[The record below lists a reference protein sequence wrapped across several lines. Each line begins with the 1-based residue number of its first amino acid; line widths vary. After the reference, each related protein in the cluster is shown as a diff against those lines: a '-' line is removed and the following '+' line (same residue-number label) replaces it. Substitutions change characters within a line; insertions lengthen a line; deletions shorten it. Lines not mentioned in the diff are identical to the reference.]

1 MWKHG
6 SNCRH
11 LLKYLLTGAK
21 KNRGSEISGHLDLS
35 RCSRFTLYKLQSL
48 ITISNKMTSRFYTIN
63 GRDYPSVTTILNVI
77 NKPQL
82 IDWAVRITRD
92 YVKQELFALQR
103 ADSLQDLNVDGL
115 LAKSSSEHNRVKRA
129 AANRGTDIH
138 HRIAASIDDEDD
150 FACDQDPVVNAFRT
164 WQDEAKFAPIATEK
178 LVFSREHSYAGTADL
193 IGMVNGKL
201 AVLDIK
207 TGRGVY
213 PEYKLQLAAY
223 AVAWGEMTGHF
234 PEVCINLHV
243 RSDFTIIE
251 ANTFTGSELLPLFQT
266 FLAAKRLF
274 EWHLTQQIARQN
286 GAATRNNAASSE
298 VLRPATVRQPKSSSR
313 SI

>member
-1 MWKHG
+1 MAG
-6 SNCRH
+6 
-11 LLKYLLTGAK
+11 
-21 KNRGSEISGHLDLS
+21 
-35 RCSRFTLYKLQSL
+35 
-48 ITISNKMTSRFYTIN
+48 RFYTIN

-92 YVKQELFALQR
+92 YVKQELFALQQ
-103 ADSLQDLNVDGL
+103 ADSLQDLNVDSL
-115 LAKSSSEHNRVKRA
+115 LAKSSSEHNRVKSA

-138 HRIAASIDDEDD
+138 RRIAASLDGEDN

-164 WQDEAKFAPIATEK
+164 WQDDAQFVPIASEK
-178 LVFSREHSYAGTADL
+178 LVFSREHGYAGTTDL
-193 IGMVNGKL
+193 IGMLDGRL

-223 AVAWGEMTGHF
+223 AVAWGEMNGHF
-234 PEVCINLHV
+234 PEVCADLHFRSNLT
-243 RSDFTIIE
+243 FTE
-251 ANTFTGSELLPLFQT
+251 ANIFTGSELLPLFQT

-274 EWHLTQQIARQN
+274 EWGLTQPIPRQN
-286 GAATRNNAASSE
+286 GAAARNIAASSE
-298 VLRPATVRQPKSSSR
+298 VVNSLQLSDNPNRAADHFK
-313 SI
+313 